1 MLNITKQYVRKL
13 HVRSILE
20 TKPTKNLPK
29 HLIYFNRKLSHY
41 TMFSTETG
49 KVVGKM
55 CARPEY
61 IYGDKIYY
69 PNMHGY
75 SSLYIHS
82 LKANI
87 RKQGIGR
94 EFIKLAQ
101 RESVRR
107 GCEGRVHL
115 IADNVTGESDNLP
128 YVAYR
133 KMGFDSQQKWAIASI
148 DRYIKTG
155 DSMPK
160 LLQKRLAMYLP
171 VKNYCAKFNKL
182 CEKLQKR
189 S

>member
-1 MLNITKQYVRKL
+1 MFNVTKQFVRKMHL
-13 HVRSILE
+13 QSVLQTRQQK
-20 TKPTKNLPK
+20 TLPK
-29 HLIYFNRKLSHY
+29 HLIYFNRKLSNY
-41 TMFSTETG
+41 TMFSTENG
-49 KVVGKM
+49 EILGKM
-55 CARPEY
+55 SARPEY
-61 IYGDKIYY
+61 IYSDKIYY
-69 PNMHGY
+69 PNEQGY
-75 SSLYIHS
+75 SSLYINS
-82 LKANI
+82 LKANK
-87 RKQGIGR
+87 RRQGIGR
-94 EFIKLAQ
+94 EFIELAR

-155 DSMPK
+155 DTMPK
-160 LLQKRLAMYLP
+160 LLQKGLAMYLP